1 MEHGPRG
8 AGRGFGGLTRIFEG
22 EHGLN
27 GWNRWGWIFGER
39 GPRRGS
45 DFLKGTRIERVNGW
59 GRIFGGP
66 AWRQMGADWIIWDS
80 YKLLLQNFNIL
91 VVLKLLL

>member
-1 MEHGPRG
+1 M
-8 AGRGFGGLTRIFEG
+8 
-22 EHGLN
+22 
-27 GWNRWGWIFGER
+27 GWIGA
-39 GPRRGS
+39 
-45 DFLKGTRIERVNGW
+45 DFFKRNLPGGRQARIERVELMGTDFW
-59 GRIFGGP
+59 GGP